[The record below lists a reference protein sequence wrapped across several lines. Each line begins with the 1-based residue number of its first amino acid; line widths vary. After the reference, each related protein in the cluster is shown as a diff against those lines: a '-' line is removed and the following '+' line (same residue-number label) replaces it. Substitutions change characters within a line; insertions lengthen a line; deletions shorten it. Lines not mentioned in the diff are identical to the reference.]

1 MKLNNVFLIEK
12 DTAKKEKNVNF
23 SIHKKCVKTSL
34 KMKFSSENTVEK
46 DILENAGILNEAFAE
61 EEKHAD
67 TCIMT
72 KVEQKL
78 VIDV

>member
-1 MKLNNVFLIEK
+1 
-12 DTAKKEKNVNF
+12 
-23 SIHKKCVKTSL
+23 
-34 KMKFSSENTVEK
+34 MKFASENTVEK

-72 KVEQKL
+72 KVKQLKL
-78 VIDV
+78 VTDL

>member
-12 DTAKKEKNVNF
+12 DTAKKEK
-23 SIHKKCVKTSL
+23 CVKTSL
-34 KMKFSSENTVEK
+34 KMKSASENTVEN

-67 TCIMT
+67 TCIRT
-72 KVEQKL
+72 KVEQLKL